1 LTVEP
6 TVRQLGAKS
15 AEVVGFNYLPALET
29 RMDCHYCDADADVV
43 VEKDGIRVGVCEN
56 HFREQMEELADSD
69 LMDGLEEQLDVDRA
83 E

>member
-1 LTVEP
+1 ME
-6 TVRQLGAKS
+6 
-15 AEVVGFNYLPALET
+15 
-29 RMDCHYCDADADVV
+29 CHYCDVDADVV

-56 HFREQMEELADSD
+56 HFREQMEELADSE